1 MYDRQDVKTTSVSM
15 GDEKMENVVKKNT
28 YIYIYDIIQ
37 LFKKKES
44 LLSAT
49 TLTRLEDITP
59 SKIIQTQKDNVA

>member
-49 TLTRLEDITP
+49 TLTCLEDITP